1 MSWKQWLFSC
11 TGVYDCMTVKWVKDL
26 YEVVWV
32 LILCF
37 VVSLGKVEWRF
48 IYTCSYSPILN
59 FMQHLY

>member
-37 VVSLGKVEWRF
+37 VVSLGKVEWSGGL
-48 IYTCSYSPILN
+48 YTLVQKRI
-59 FMQHLY
+59 